1 MKMRFAGL
9 SLTLAVIVLGAAVSK
24 PLSKPTSSSVPDE
37 IAKVRSQWADDLRNK
52 RLEEITA
59 LYAPDAAF
67 LSGDVGRV
75 TGRSAIHDLCK
86 KVMAA
91 VDSHIVMRS
100 VRTEHSGDL
109 AFDSGD
115 FEETLTKLADR
126 TSQNAKGSYLMV
138 LKRQPDGKWLIVEQ
152 MWIEV
157 KPPSQ

>member
-1 MKMRFAGL
+1 MKIRTTVL
-9 SLTLAVIVLGAAVSK
+9 PLTMALLFLGAGSGA
-24 PLSKPTSSSVPDE
+24 SSPSIADE
-37 IAKVRSQWADDLRNK
+37 IARVRSQWADDLRNK

-75 TGRSAIHDLCK
+75 TGRPAIHELCK

-91 VDSHIVMRS
+91 VTSNMVMHS
-100 VRTEHSGDL
+100 LRTEHSGDL

-115 FEETLTKLADR
+115 YEETMTKASDG

-152 MWIEV
+152 MWIDST
-157 KPPSQ
+157 PPSH

>member
-1 MKMRFAGL
+1 MKMRSVVLA
-9 SLTLAVIVLGAAVSK
+9 LTMALLFIGTTVSK
-24 PLSKPTSSSVPDE
+24 SSGPSIPDE

-59 LYAPDAAF
+59 LYAPDAEF

-75 TGRSAIHDLCK
+75 TGRTAIHDLCK

-91 VDSHIVMRS
+91 VTSNIVMHS
-100 VRTEHSGDL
+100 VHTEHSGDM
-109 AFDSGD
+109 AVDSGD
-115 FEETLTKLADR
+115 YEETMTKASDG

-152 MWIEV
+152 MWIDST
-157 KPPSQ
+157 PPSH

>member
-1 MKMRFAGL
+1 MKARSAVL
-9 SLTLAVIVLGAAVSK
+9 PLAMAMLFIGAA
-24 PLSKPTSSSVPDE
+24 LSMSSSPSIADE

-52 RLEEITA
+52 RLEELTA
-59 LYAPDAAF
+59 LYAPDASF

-75 TGRSAIHDLCK
+75 TGRPAIHDLCK

-91 VDSHIVMRS
+91 VDSHLVMHS
-100 VRTEHSGDL
+100 VRTDHSGDI

-115 FEETLTKLADR
+115 FEETLTKLSDG

-152 MWIEV
+152 MWIDST
-157 KPPSQ
+157 PPSH